1 MTIIAASIPILR
13 VIVRD
18 VQSTAR
24 KYYVTDG
31 ETRQGT
37 NTNRQSKMRSQNN
50 TVIVTAQR
58 SRIQSQKQDDWSDK
72 SVTELA
78 GKPIPG
84 QIMQINEV
92 AVEYQDRKDTES
104 IEYEMDYVQ
113 PR

>member
-18 VQSTAR
+18 VQTSAR
-24 KYYVTDG
+24 KYYVTNG

-37 NTNRQSKMRSQNN
+37 TAERQSKMRSQTN

-58 SRIQSQKQDDWSDK
+58 SRVHGQKQDDSSDK
-72 SVTELA
+72 SVTVLA
-78 GKPIPG
+78 GRPSPG

-92 AVEYQDRKDTES
+92 AVEYQDRKDAES